1 MYAHGR
7 VKSRDIEIFKD
18 DFDFKGV
25 GRMKVYCFISEAQI
39 FS

>member
-1 MYAHGR
+1 MLMVELNLR
-7 VKSRDIEIFKD
+7 VKD